1 MRHISST
8 SCTEY
13 HIYLKYN
20 IIPLIRY
27 ILSLFTFSEERESFR
42 KIVLVDFLENDDFS
56 KYLDL
61 SGDTT
66 LSDNEMESAVAV
78 LSQSV
83 AKSSED
89 VVPGLSSNSILPVS
103 GRLPDIVNV
112 KDGVKQICTYDDSL
126 RKNISQ
132 DSSDE
137 EIFEINAPKNL
148 LESL

>member
-61 SGDTT
+61 SGELLCLT
-66 LSDNEMESAVAV
+66 M
-78 LSQSV
+78 
-83 AKSSED
+83 
-89 VVPGLSSNSILPVS
+89 
-103 GRLPDIVNV
+103 RW
-112 KDGVKQICTYDDSL
+112 SL
-126 RKNISQ
+126 
-132 DSSDE
+132 
-137 EIFEINAPKNL
+137 L
-148 LESL
+148 